1 MNFEHFFRYWYW
13 VCDFQSIFNMDNENL
28 ALCDVHMFCLIKLT
42 LQKRGRNCSTQFIQ
56 LFSYFLATTNS
67 RLRNILYRTYTHWKL
82 FAINLHY
89 TGNDFWLWFYF
100 ISHFWF
106 AIKYTY
112 ILFMQWKKREKKST
126 LIGSNCAFSLNS
138 FSFILLSTKLER
150 EFSPKIS
157 HIIHFMIRIQFCGI
171 LCV

>member
-1 MNFEHFFRYWYW
+1 MWCAHVLPYQTHFTKKGKKL
-13 VCDFQSIFNMDNENL
+13 FNTVYSVIL
-28 ALCDVHMFCLIKLT
+28 
-42 LQKRGRNCSTQFIQ
+42 
-56 LFSYFLATTNS
+56 FLATTNS

-112 ILFMQWKKREKKST
+112 ILFMQWKNWEKKPT
-126 LIGSNCAFSLNS
+126 LIGFNCAFSLKS

-157 HIIHFMIRIQFCGI
+157 HIIHFMIWIQFCGI